1 METGKNLSHIYI
13 FYWAKQ
19 FLSLFYMSVFFL
31 FPELILDGV
40 SRVRWLTDKI
50 YEMTLDLLSELNF
63 YFMWN
68 GLFAIF
74 TVFEL
79 ERRYH

>member
-1 METGKNLSHIYI
+1 METGKNLPYI
-13 FYWAKQ
+13 FYRAKQ

-40 SRVRWLTDKI
+40 RRVRWLTDKI
-50 YEMTLDLLSELNF
+50 YEMTLDLFSELNF

-74 TVFEL
+74 TVSEL

>member
-1 METGKNLSHIYI
+1 MFPI
-13 FYWAKQ
+13 FIFSTRQ
-19 FLSLFYMSVFFL
+19 SSFLSLFYRSVFFL

-50 YEMTLDLLSELNF
+50 YEMALDLFSELNF